1 MEKERKFVGI
11 RIDSN
16 LNSIINKCL
25 AANLYCSNISE
36 LVRYAIVFYA
46 VATKT
51 ISLEDVP
58 KDIKGRVNL
67 TIDGLNFGGSM
78 NKTDSEFEKILLRL
92 GKITKNTEILLGV
105 INNIMFFTPEALSNN
120 PPSDTYQSHKTSPHN
135 FLKAAETE
143 YNKLTEY
150 KRIDQANKNGV

>member
-67 TIDGLNFGGSM
+67 TIDGLNFGGS
-78 NKTDSEFEKILLRL
+78 ILLRL

-105 INNIMFFTPEALSNN
+105 INNIMYFSPEALSNN